1 MFPPSSPDGQQN
13 TLPTLE
19 REGKHVQGI
28 YSVDRVTFSNP
39 ETGFAV
45 VYLTSAD
52 EESSSSLPAV
62 GDFGKPRQGDCYK
75 IEGKWRRDPK
85 YGMQVQVSFARPETP
100 SSLPAIERYL
110 AGASIKGLGP
120 HYARALVE
128 HFGTE
133 TIGELRS
140 GGKHL
145 QEVKGIGPVRAER
158 IRESWA
164 EYEGM
169 HNLMIKLQGVAELS
183 PRQAQQIYRQYG
195 HEAWDI
201 VSQDPY
207 SLAQDVRGF
216 GFARCDQIGRA
227 LGIAHDAPTR
237 IRGGILHLLEEAL
250 SQGHLWCPVDE
261 LAQEASE
268 LLGVSAKN
276 VTQEIEH
283 LGETQQIVSRN
294 MSDTPAETAIFLPRV
309 AHTEQRIA
317 EKLAHL
323 LSMPPEKPALSHRE
337 TQKLLDTLEEK
348 KLTEEQLGAIS
359 GLLRGNRLVILTG
372 GPGTGKTTTIRSLI
386 ACLESVRVPYA
397 LCATTGRAS
406 KQLTQA
412 TGHPAATVHR
422 HLRIGIGR
430 KEIKPIDERVL
441 VIDEASMTDLWLFHQ
456 ILRRTRDNTRLFL
469 IGDIDQ
475 LPPVGPG
482 AILQDLIGAGE
493 EQGVPGIHVT
503 RLTRI
508 FRQEAGNRSIIVVNC
523 HRIRAGQRP
532 IHDVPKT
539 SDYFEMHRDT
549 PEEARSLAVD
559 LVANRLPGFL
569 DVPPTEVQVLAPMH
583 RGVAGIRSLN
593 LALQRA
599 LNPSAP
605 IKAELSL
612 PARSPSA
619 SQRVFRE
626 GDKVRQTQNNYQ
638 KQVFN
643 GDLGIIQRIY
653 PDENRLV
660 VRFDE
665 HDVAYDHDELNEL
678 VHAWAMT
685 VHSAQ
690 GSQWPAVVIL
700 LLTSHYVMLERNI
713 LYTALSRAQ
722 RLAVLITQDKAV
734 RIAVN
739 QQRSTQRRT
748 QLVPRLCEALGES

>member
-1 MFPPSSPDGQQN
+1 MFPPSSSNGQQN
-13 TLPTLE
+13 PLPTLE
-19 REGKHVQGI
+19 KEGEGVQGV

-39 ETGFAV
+39 DTGFAV
-45 VYLTSAD
+45 VHLKPAD
-52 EESSSSLPAV
+52 EESATSFAAV
-62 GDFGKPRQGDCYK
+62 GNFGKPRQGDCYK
-75 IEGKWRRDPK
+75 IEGRWRRDPK

-100 SSLPAIERYL
+100 QSLPAIERYL

-128 HFGTE
+128 HFGTG
-133 TIGELRS
+133 TIEELQS

-145 QEVKGIGPVRAER
+145 QEVKGIGPVRAQR

-201 VSQDPY
+201 VSEDPY

-216 GFARCDQIGRA
+216 GFTRCDQIGKA
-227 LGIAHDAPTR
+227 LGIAHDAPAR
-237 IRGGILHLLEEAL
+237 IRGGILHLLEEGL
-250 SQGHLWCPVDE
+250 SQGDLWCPADE
-261 LAQEASE
+261 LAEEAGE
-268 LLGVSAKN
+268 LLGVSREKVA
-276 VTQEIEH
+276 QEMER
-283 LGETQQIVSRN
+283 LTEEQRIVRRSVRN
-294 MSDTPAETAIFLPRV
+294 GPEMAIFLPRV
-309 AHTEQRIA
+309 ARTEQRIA

-323 LSMPPEKPALSHRE
+323 LRTPVGDPELAPQEAQE
-337 TQKLLDTLEEK
+337 LLGSLEEK
-348 KLTEEQLGAIS
+348 MLTGEQQGAIR
-359 GLLRGNRLVILTG
+359 GLLQGNRLVILTG
-372 GPGTGKTTTIRSLI
+372 GPGTGKTTTIHSLI
-386 ACLESVRVPYA
+386 TCLEHLRVPYA

-406 KQLTQA
+406 KQLAQA
-412 TGHPAATVHR
+412 TDHPAATVHR
-422 HLRIGIGR
+422 HLGIGIGQN
-430 KEIKPIDERVL
+430 EIRPINERVL
-441 VIDEASMTDLWLFHQ
+441 VIDEASMIDLWLFYE
-456 ILRRTRDNTRLFL
+456 ILRRTRHDTRLFL
-469 IGDIDQ
+469 IGDVDQ

-482 AILQDLIGAGE
+482 AILQDLISAGE
-493 EQGVPGIHVT
+493 KEDVPGIHVT

-508 FRQEAGNRSIIVVNC
+508 FRQEAGNRSMIVVNC

-532 IHDVPKT
+532 IHDVPTT
-539 SDYFEMHRDT
+539 SDYFEMHRNT
-549 PEEARSLAVD
+549 PEEARRLAVD
-559 LVANRLPGFL
+559 LVSNRLPGFL
-569 DVPPTEVQVLAPMH
+569 GTPPTEVQVLAPMH
-583 RGVAGIRSLN
+583 RGAAGIHSLN

-605 IKAELSL
+605 IKPEIAL

-619 SQRVFRE
+619 SQRVFRQ

-653 PDENRLV
+653 PDEKRLV

-665 HDVAYDHDELNEL
+665 HGVAYDYDELDEL

-700 LLTSHYVMLERNI
+700 MLISHYIMLERNI

-739 QQRSTQRRT
+739 QKRSTQRRT
-748 QLVPRLCEALGES
+748 RLVARICEALDKP